1 MRADVQDFTCTY
13 VPTTENEATVTDANP
28 MSPVSVTLHERT
40 NHSLPPIVQT
50 QAIGTW
56 DDLVRNGITLGDTGA
71 PAALDPDD
79 RLVPTHG
86 HAQAGAAGEE
96 REKTWSGLVE
106 AGAVLGEGGLTAS
119 EVDMKVKLW
128 GLTCAI
134 P

>member
-1 MRADVQDFTCTY
+1 MQQDFTCTY
-13 VPTTENEATVTDANP
+13 TPSTYTPLTENEANDANP
-28 MSPVSVTLHERT
+28 MSPVSVILEHS
-40 NHSLPPIVQT
+40 NHLLPPIIQP

-79 RLVPTHG
+79 HPIPAHG
-86 HAQAGAAGEE
+86 QAQAVEVGKA

-106 AGAVLGEGGLTAS
+106 VGAVLGEGGFTAS

-128 GLTCAI
+128 GMTCAI
-134 P
+134 

>member
-13 VPTTENEATVTDANP
+13 VPTTEHEATVNDANP
-28 MSPVSVTLHERT
+28 MSPVSVTLHEHT

-79 RLVPTHG
+79 HPVPTDG
-86 HAQAGAAGEE
+86 HAQAGAAGGE

-106 AGAVLGEGGLTAS
+106 AGAVLGEGGSTAS
-119 EVDMKVKLW
+119 GADMKVKLW
-128 GLTCAI
+128 GLTCAM
-134 P
+134 